1 MLMGLILLILAAG
14 VPYYLV
20 LEKSTKLNSEKIF
33 LISGFLLL
41 CAIVTSSFVTS
52 EYSSPLVIVSLLS
65 AIFSIYKATKTTN
78 FYKLGYYLIFVNAPF
93 FMLFIREQGALYSL
107 SLLITLTGVY
117 SIAKH
122 YDKHYESANY
132 HGISGT
138 TLATPYLGAFLT
150 VYLITL
156 ALYPPF
162 PNSLFLFSSMI
173 KGEMTTLSYVA
184 VVVLFLG
191 NFLLAMRV
199 MPKTVFG
206 KPNTNLHYVDLTSKE
221 KVMHF
226 VIIIILL
233 VLSITGFKG
242 AIA

>member
-1 MLMGLILLILAAG
+1 MSIILLILAAG
-14 VPYYLV
+14 VPYYLI
-20 LEKSTKLNSEKIF
+20 LEKSKKLSNEKIF

-41 CAIVTSSFVTS
+41 CAIVISSFVAS
-52 EYSSPLVIVSLLS
+52 EYSSQLVMVSLLS
-65 AIFSIYKATKTTN
+65 AIFSIYKASKTTN
-78 FYKLGYYLIFVNAPF
+78 FYKFGYYLLFINAPF
-93 FMLFIREQGALYSL
+93 FMLFIREQGVLYSV
-107 SLLITLTGVY
+107 SLLITLAGVY

-122 YDKHYESANY
+122 YDKYYGSANY

-138 TLATPYLGAFLT
+138 TLATPYVGGFLT

-162 PNSLFLFSSMI
+162 PNALFLLSSMI
-173 KGEMTTLSYVA
+173 KEETTLLWYIV
-184 VVVLFLG
+184 VVVLFFG
-191 NFLLAMRV
+191 NFMVAMRV

-206 KPNTNLHYVDLTSKE
+206 TPNTNLHYVDLTSKE
-221 KVMHF
+221 KIMHF

-233 VLSITGFKG
+233 VLSIIGFKG

>member
-1 MLMGLILLILAAG
+1 MSIILLILAAG

-20 LEKSTKLNSEKIF
+20 LEKSKKLNNEKIF
-33 LISGFLLL
+33 LISAFLLL
-41 CAIVTSSFVTS
+41 CAIVISSFIAT
-52 EYSSPLVIVSLLS
+52 EYSSQLVIVSLVS
-65 AIFSIYKATKTTN
+65 AIFSIYKASKTTN
-78 FYKLGYYLIFVNAPF
+78 FYKFGYYLLFINAPF
-93 FMLFIREQGALYSL
+93 FMLFIREQGVLYSL
-107 SLLITLTGVY
+107 SLLITLSGIY

-122 YDKHYESANY
+122 YDKYYGSANY

-138 TLATPYLGAFLT
+138 TLATPYIGGFLT

-162 PNSLFLFSSMI
+162 PNALFLLSSMI
-173 KGEMTTLSYVA
+173 KEETTLLWYIV

-191 NFLLAMRV
+191 NFMVAMRV

-206 KPNTNLHYVDLTSKE
+206 TPNTNLHYVDLTSKE
-221 KVMHF
+221 KMMHF

-233 VLSITGFKG
+233 VLSIIGFKG